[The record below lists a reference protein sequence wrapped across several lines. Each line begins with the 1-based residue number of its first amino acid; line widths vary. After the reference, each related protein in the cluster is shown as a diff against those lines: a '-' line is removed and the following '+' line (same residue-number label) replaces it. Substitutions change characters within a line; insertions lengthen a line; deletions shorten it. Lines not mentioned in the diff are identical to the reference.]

1 MENEHKLNEIVD
13 ELLKDVESTLGELE
27 KNFKLNQVS
36 EIHTQEQ
43 VEIEEKHKFPYPSVR
58 YPTSDQN
65 FKDNQ
70 QLTTNRNM
78 TTVVD
83 TSKTDKE
90 KIEEKNIK
98 ADDKIDIKD
107 YEKTPI
113 VQDIPSVPKE
123 RISSVKHSIIQYSES
138 LATEEKLDT
147 EELMSEEEAYYLD
160 IKREIRLVH
169 IFGPPGSGK
178 TTIGIQ
184 ASIEI
189 VPRKTYYFIT
199 SHGTSVLKRVKQ
211 MISDERWSDFTGVK
225 QSFFPIEITNL
236 DELEIQLDKIATLH
250 PEELGMIVID
260 HITDYCRGQIYQEEK
275 RIQLRNILEKLYLLA
290 DEKKCKVLL
299 INGFSYKDSAPAE
312 DIIESFCDMTIKM
325 KIEDFKSK
333 LLFQEEEIELAVD
346 NSGIS
351 NLHLNIYY

>member
-1 MENEHKLNEIVD
+1 MENKLELNEIVD
-13 ELLKDVESTLGELE
+13 ELLKDVESTLGKLE
-27 KNFKLNQVS
+27 KNFKLNQTNEV
-36 EIHTQEQ
+36 HTREQ
-43 VEIEEKHKFPYPSVR
+43 VEIEEKHTFPYPSVR

-65 FKDNQ
+65 LKSNKHSTIIRK
-70 QLTTNRNM
+70 TTAIA
-78 TTVVD
+78 D
-83 TSKTDKE
+83 TSKTEIE

-98 ADDKIDIKD
+98 ADDEIDVKD
-107 YEKTPI
+107 YEKI
-113 VQDIPSVPKE
+113 LIAQDIPAVPKE
-123 RISSVKHSIIQYSES
+123 KISSIKQSIIQYSES
-138 LATEEKLDT
+138 LATEEKPDSA
-147 EELMSEEEAYYLD
+147 ELMSEEEYFLD

-169 IFGPPGSGK
+169 IYGPPGSCK

-211 MISDERWSDFTGVK
+211 MISDERWVDFKGVK

-236 DELEIQLDKIATLH
+236 DELEIQLEKLAAFN
-250 PEELGMIVID
+250 PEELGMIVVD
-260 HITDYCRGQIYQEEK
+260 HVTDYCRGQIYQEEK

-290 DEKKCKVLL
+290 DEKGCKVLL
-299 INGFSYKDSAPAE
+299 INGFSFKDSAPAE

-325 KIEDFKSK
+325 KIDDFKSK
-333 LLFQEEEIELAVD
+333 LLFQEEEMELKVD

>member
-1 MENEHKLNEIVD
+1 LENELELNEIVD
-13 ELLKDVESTLGELE
+13 ELLKDVESTLGKLE
-27 KNFKLNQVS
+27 KNFKLNQAN
-36 EIHTQEQ
+36 EIHSQEQ
-43 VEIEEKHKFPYPSVR
+43 VEIEERHKFPYPSVR

-65 FKDNQ
+65 LKDNQ
-70 QLTTNRNM
+70 HLTIIRK
-78 TTVVD
+78 TTTIAD
-83 TSKTDKE
+83 TSKTNIE
-90 KIEEKNIK
+90 EIEEKNIK
-98 ADDKIDIKD
+98 ADDDVDVKD
-107 YEKTPI
+107 YEKI
-113 VQDIPSVPKE
+113 LNVQDIPSVSKE
-123 RISSVKHSIIQYSES
+123 KISSVKQSILQYSES
-138 LATEEKLDT
+138 LATDEKSDSA
-147 EELMSEEEAYYLD
+147 ELMSEEETHFLD
-160 IKREIRLVH
+160 INREIRLVH
-169 IFGPPGSGK
+169 IYGPPGSGK

-211 MISDERWSDFTGVK
+211 MISEERWSDFKGVK

-236 DELEIQLDKIATLH
+236 DELEIQLDKMATLH

-260 HITDYCRGQIYQEEK
+260 HVTDYCRGQIYQEEK

-290 DEKKCKVLL
+290 DEKGCKVLL

-333 LLFQEEEIELAVD
+333 ILLQEEEIELAVN

>member
-1 MENEHKLNEIVD
+1 LENKLELNEIVD
-13 ELLKDVESTLGELE
+13 ELLKDVESTLGKLE
-27 KNFKLNQVS
+27 KNFKLNQTKEV
-36 EIHTQEQ
+36 HTQEQ

-65 FKDNQ
+65 FKSNK
-70 QLTTNRNM
+70 LSTTIRK
-78 TTVVD
+78 TTANAN
-83 TSKTDKE
+83 TSKEEIE

-98 ADDKIDIKD
+98 TDEEIDAKDNEKI
-107 YEKTPI
+107 PI
-113 VQDIPSVPKE
+113 AQDIPAVPKE
-123 RISSVKHSIIQYSES
+123 KISSVKQSIIQYSES
-138 LATEEKLDT
+138 LATEEKPDT
-147 EELMSEEEAYYLD
+147 AELMSEEEEYFLD

-169 IFGPPGSGK
+169 IYGPPGSCK

-211 MISDERWSDFTGVK
+211 MISDERWVDFKGVK

-236 DELEIQLDKIATLH
+236 DELEVHLEKLATLN
-250 PEELGMIVID
+250 PKELGMIVID
-260 HITDYCRGQIYQEEK
+260 HITDYCRGQIHQEEK
-275 RIQLRNILEKLYLLA
+275 RMQLRNILEKLYLLA
-290 DEKKCKVLL
+290 DEKGCKVLL
-299 INGFSYKDSAPAE
+299 INGFSFKDSAPAE

-333 LLFQEEEIELAVD
+333 ILFQEEEIELTVD